1 MADSDTAILK
11 RAAAAKALE
20 FVQDGM
26 KVGLGTGSTA
36 EAFLEVLA
44 PRVRG
49 GLNIT
54 CAATSERTA
63 VRAKTLGIPIAP
75 LEQLAPLDVT
85 VDGADETDR
94 ALNLIKGGGGAL
106 LREKIVA
113 NASKRMIVIADGSKL
128 VERLGRFPLP
138 VEVTEFSHAVT
149 ARLLAECTAELGH
162 PRVPIALRMKDGATY
177 KTDGGNVI
185 YDCAFGSIRNAPSL
199 ATALKAITGVVEHGL
214 FIGLA
219 STLVI
224 AHTPDNVEVIER
236 KVHAGI

>member
-20 FVQDGM
+20 FVHDGM

-54 CAATSERTA
+54 GAATSERTA

-94 ALNLIKGGGGAL
+94 ALNLIKGGGG
-106 LREKIVA
+106 
-113 NASKRMIVIADGSKL
+113 
-128 VERLGRFPLP
+128 
-138 VEVTEFSHAVT
+138 
-149 ARLLAECTAELGH
+149 
-162 PRVPIALRMKDGATY
+162 
-177 KTDGGNVI
+177 
-185 YDCAFGSIRNAPSL
+185 
-199 ATALKAITGVVEHGL
+199 
-214 FIGLA
+214 
-219 STLVI
+219 
-224 AHTPDNVEVIER
+224 
-236 KVHAGI
+236 